1 MYSARNLATLLSA
14 VTWKVGKVPNELN
27 DLAEE
32 ISKQNGGST
41 VWFFLDIF
49 HKTQE
54 ESGKLRKNY

>member
-41 VWFFLDIF
+41 SGSFLIFFIK
-49 HKTQE
+49 HK
-54 ESGKLRKNY
+54 RKVVN